1 MLSSCLEQMTPHWD
15 GTRQLGGADDA
26 DDNEVPDD
34 ADADNNDNEDAD
46 DCSADTDDW
55 SPVLMMLI
63 LMTMLMLLM
72 ARMALDDSGSLFLS
86 PLPHLRET
94 ARIRRL
100 VCFSQTCLLFVFREE
115 GGVEFLLHYL
125 PKWRGGGMMIQ
136 VRR

>member
-1 MLSSCLEQMTPHWD
+1 MAPHWD
-15 GTRQLGGADDA
+15 GTRQLGGADDT
-26 DDNEVPDD
+26 DDNEVADD
-34 ADADNNDNEDAD
+34 ADADNDDNEDAD

-72 ARMALDDSGSLFLS
+72 ALMVLDYSGSLFLS

-100 VCFSQTCLLFVFREE
+100 VCFSLTCLLFVFREE
-115 GGVEFLLHYL
+115 DGVEFLLHYL
-125 PKWRGGGMMIQ
+125 PKWRKG
-136 VRR
+136 R

>member
-1 MLSSCLEQMTPHWD
+1 MTPHWD

-26 DDNEVPDD
+26 DDNEVADD
-34 ADADNNDNEDAD
+34 ADADNDDNEDAD

-72 ARMALDDSGSLFLS
+72 ARMVLDDSGSLFLS

-125 PKWRGGGMMIQ
+125 PKWRGG
-136 VRR
+136 R

>member
-1 MLSSCLEQMTPHWD
+1 MAPHWD

-26 DDNEVPDD
+26 DDNE
-34 ADADNNDNEDAD
+34 DAD
-46 DCSADTDDW
+46 DPSADTDDW
-55 SPVLMMLI
+55 LLVLMMLI

-72 ARMALDDSGSLFLS
+72 ALMVLDYSGSLFLS

-125 PKWRGGGMMIQ
+125 PKWRGGEIDDDSSKKIRMKIKMAKRFEQ
-136 VRR
+136 Q

>member
-1 MLSSCLEQMTPHWD
+1 MTPHWD
-15 GTRQLGGADDA
+15 GTRQLGGADNA
-26 DDNEVPDD
+26 DDNEVADD

-72 ARMALDDSGSLFLS
+72 ARMVLDDSGSLFLS

-125 PKWRGGGMMIQ
+125 PKWRGG
-136 VRR
+136 R

>member
-1 MLSSCLEQMTPHWD
+1 MTPHWD

-26 DDNEVPDD
+26 DDNEVADD
-34 ADADNNDNEDAD
+34 ADADNDDNEDAD

-72 ARMALDDSGSLFLS
+72 ARMVLDDSGSLFLS

-125 PKWRGGGMMIQ
+125 PKWRSELLSSQ
-136 VRR
+136 

>member
-1 MLSSCLEQMTPHWD
+1 MTPHWD

-26 DDNEVPDD
+26 DDNEVADD
-34 ADADNNDNEDAD
+34 ADADNDDNEDAD

-72 ARMALDDSGSLFLS
+72 ARMVLDDSGSLFLS

-125 PKWRGGGMMIQ
+125 PKCRGGGMMIQ

>member
-1 MLSSCLEQMTPHWD
+1 MTPHWD

-26 DDNEVPDD
+26 DDNEVADD
-34 ADADNNDNEDAD
+34 ADADNDDNEDAD

-72 ARMALDDSGSLFLS
+72 ARMVLDDSGSLFLS

-125 PKWRGGGMMIQ
+125 PKWRREGG
-136 VRR
+136 R

>member
-1 MLSSCLEQMTPHWD
+1 MTPHWD
-15 GTRQLGGADDA
+15 GTRQLGGADYA
-26 DDNEVPDD
+26 DDNEVADD
-34 ADADNNDNEDAD
+34 ADADNDDNEDAD

-72 ARMALDDSGSLFLS
+72 ARMVLDDSSSLFLS

-115 GGVEFLLHYL
+115 DGVEFLLHYL
-125 PKWRGGGMMIQ
+125 PKWREGG
-136 VRR
+136 R

>member
-1 MLSSCLEQMTPHWD
+1 MTPHWD

-26 DDNEVPDD
+26 DDNEVADD
-34 ADADNNDNEDAD
+34 ADADNDDNEDAD

-72 ARMALDDSGSLFLS
+72 ARMVLDDSGSLFLS

-115 GGVEFLLHYL
+115 DGVEFLLHYL
-125 PKWRGGGMMIQ
+125 PKWRGGGEMMIQ

>member
-1 MLSSCLEQMTPHWD
+1 MTPHWD

-26 DDNEVPDD
+26 DDNEVADD

-72 ARMALDDSGSLFLS
+72 ARMVLDDSGSLFLS

-125 PKWRGGGMMIQ
+125 PKWRGG
-136 VRR
+136 R

>member
-1 MLSSCLEQMTPHWD
+1 MTPHWD

-26 DDNEVPDD
+26 DDNEVADD
-34 ADADNNDNEDAD
+34 ADADNDDNEDAD

-55 SPVLMMLI
+55 SPVLMMPI

-72 ARMALDDSGSLFLS
+72 ARMVLDDSGSLFLS

-125 PKWRGGGMMIQ
+125 PKWRGG
-136 VRR
+136 R

>member
-1 MLSSCLEQMTPHWD
+1 MTPHWD
-15 GTRQLGGADDA
+15 GTRQLGGTDDA
-26 DDNEVPDD
+26 DDNEVADD
-34 ADADNNDNEDAD
+34 ADADNDDNEDAD

-63 LMTMLMLLM
+63 LMTMLKLLM
-72 ARMALDDSGSLFLS
+72 ARMDLDDSGSLFLS

-125 PKWRGGGMMIQ
+125 PKWRGG
-136 VRR
+136 R

>member
-1 MLSSCLEQMTPHWD
+1 MTPHWD

-26 DDNEVPDD
+26 DDNEVADD

-72 ARMALDDSGSLFLS
+72 ARMVLDDSGSLFLS

-100 VCFSQTCLLFVFREE
+100 VCFSKLAFCLSSERRVVSSFYCTICPSGE
-115 GGVEFLLHYL
+115 GGD
-125 PKWRGGGMMIQ
+125 R
-136 VRR
+136 